1 MISNI
6 TLCQAVLALAM
17 RSVLV
22 HCTVVSAYTVLLVV
36 VLLQCSAAPAAAVF
50 DGRVR
55 ST

>member
-22 HCTVVSAYTVLLVV
+22 HCTVVSAYTVLVV